1 MRMRMKVKGHAL
13 CGCAADALARASES
27 MRECSLSELM
37 VSKLLLVKATM
48 SQTSCLIV
56 WVLGGCWLLLASC
69 SVRCVCVLL

>member
-1 MRMRMKVKGHAL
+1 MRLR
-13 CGCAADALARASES
+13 CAADALARASES

-37 VSKLLLVKATM
+37 VSKLLLLKATM
-48 SQTSCLIV
+48 SQLIV